1 MFLYNKGNTIII
13 FYFWMSKVGKPFRLI
28 IKSFRTMKHY
38 YITLLML
45 LLPLMSFA
53 KEIRVLAIGNSFS
66 EDAVEQ
72 YLYELCVNNKDT
84 LIIGNAYRGGQGLE
98 SHWNAVLSNSAVFEY
113 RKIVKGKR
121 TNTKGKTLKDIVTD
135 EPWDI
140 ITFQQVSQDS
150 GLDFTY
156 EPYLTNLINYV
167 KDLATNSDL
176 KFGLHQTW
184 AYAQDSNH
192 GGFANYSNNQM
203 KMYNAIVNAV
213 NKAKE
218 NHPEIVYIVP
228 SGTAIQ
234 NARTTIMGDNLN
246 RDGFHLETGVGRY
259 TAACTWMETLTGKSS
274 VGNEY
279 RPYVV
284 DVTAALLAQKAAN
297 NAVQNPNSVTDM
309 KDEGYDGDN
318 TIVPEN
324 RINLNLGGSVA
335 AEQNWNNITQSI
347 KVIAN
352 MKDDKG
358 NMTEIVTLYNDRFND
373 TNAEGKIPTNTEMN
387 MPDDV
392 AKTCFWG
399 YAKGQFLNFP
409 QDHSGGFL
417 FTHLN
422 KSLTYDFLIFG
433 SRKAGDYRETI
444 YTLVGGN
451 EKSGML
457 DTADNTDRVLK
468 LEGMTPNE
476 NGEIQLTVTPGANNT
491 NAFKF
496 YHINALQIIAHASDA
511 DGISDVTRS
520 AEELENNGNS
530 LVSTVGGIV
539 IDSNKAKNN
548 LKKGLYITQGK
559 KVVVY

>member
-1 MFLYNKGNTIII
+1 MRN
-13 FYFWMSKVGKPFRLI
+13 
-28 IKSFRTMKHY
+28 Y
-38 YITLLML
+38 YVTLLLL
-45 LLPLMSFA
+45 LLPLMSFS
-53 KEIRVLAIGNSFS
+53 KTIRVLAIGNSFS

-72 YLYELCVNNKDT
+72 YLYELCANTEDK

-98 SHWNAVLSNSAVFEY
+98 SHWNAVVSNNAAFEY
-113 RKIVKGKR
+113 RKIVDGNR
-121 TNTKGKTLKDIVTD
+121 TNTKKKILKNIITD

-140 ITFQQVSQDS
+140 ITLQQVSQDS
-150 GLDFTY
+150 GLELTY

-167 KDLATNSDL
+167 KENATNPEL

-184 AYAQDSNH
+184 SYAQDSNH
-192 GGFANYSNNQM
+192 GGFANYGNNQM
-203 KMYNAIVNAV
+203 TMYNAIVKAV

-218 NHPEIVYIVP
+218 AHPEIVYIVP
-228 SGTAIQ
+228 VGTAIQ

-246 RDGFHLETGVGRY
+246 RDGFHLEKGVGRY
-259 TAACTWMETLTGKSS
+259 IAACTWMEILTGKSV

-284 DVTAALLAQKAAN
+284 DATAALMAQKAASY
-297 NAVQNPNSVTDM
+297 AVQNPNSVTNM
-309 KDEGYDGDN
+309 KNEGYDSDN

-324 RINLNLGGSVA
+324 RINLNLGGIISKS
-335 AEQNWNNITQSI
+335 EKWNNITQSI

-352 MKDDKG
+352 MKDEQGKETG
-358 NMTEIVTLYNDRFND
+358 IVTLYNDRFND

-392 AKTCFWG
+392 AKSCFWS
-399 YAKGQFLNFP
+399 YAKGKFLNFP
-409 QDHSGGFL
+409 QDYSGGVL

-451 EKSGML
+451 EKSGAL
-457 DTADNTDRVLK
+457 NTADNTDRVLK
-468 LEGMTPNE
+468 LEGMKPNDK
-476 NGEIQLTVTPGANNT
+476 GEIQLTVTPGENNT

-496 YHINALQIIAHASDA
+496 YHINALQIIAKASEA
-511 DGISDVTRS
+511 DGIGDLTSS
-520 AEELENNGNS
+520 SEELENSRNN

-548 LKKGLYITQGK
+548 LNKGLYITQSK